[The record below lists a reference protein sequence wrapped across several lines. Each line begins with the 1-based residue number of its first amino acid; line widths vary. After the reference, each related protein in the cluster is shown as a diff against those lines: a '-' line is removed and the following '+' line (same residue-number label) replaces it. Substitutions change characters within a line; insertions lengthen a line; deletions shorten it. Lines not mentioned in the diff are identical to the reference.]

1 MTDFALRVTANIP
14 LCVRPFCVSVFA
26 VCLTTIPL
34 GCAKPPAKMPPPKP
48 PEVIVAY
55 PVMDQVQEY
64 EETTGRLVAR
74 ESVDV
79 RSRVSGYL
87 DKTMFAD
94 GAIITEGQPLFQ
106 IDARPY
112 DMELQRATANVDQ
125 AKARLERLK
134 RDEDRKRKL
143 FERKNTTQEDL
154 DLSAADR
161 AEADANLEALTAAKD
176 LAKLNREFTSITS
189 PIAGRISRRMVD
201 PGNLIKA
208 DDTLLVTVMS
218 LNPIYAYFD
227 IDERSILKVER
238 LIREGKVQSPRDA
251 KYEVQFSLAD
261 EDDFSRTGA
270 IDFLDNH
277 ISPTTGT
284 LRFRATVKN
293 DDLLLTPG
301 MFIRVHV
308 PIGTPHEAIMVPEE
322 ALSSDQGQR
331 FVYVLN
337 DKDEAVYRRVKIG
350 ILKEGQR
357 VIEEGVSL
365 SDRVIVSGL
374 QRVRVGAKVQPK
386 LAENSVPAKSV
397 DAEPAPA
404 TAKSSDEKAGLEVKP
419 NPGVAGHP

>member
-1 MTDFALRVTANIP
+1 MIDLAPRVTADSP
-14 LCVRPFCVSVFA
+14 HRVRTFCASLLA
-26 VCLTTIPL
+26 LSLISLPT
-34 GCAKPPAKMPPPKP
+34 GCQKPVAKPPAPKP
-48 PEVIVAY
+48 PEVVVAY
-55 PVMDQVQEY
+55 PIVDQVQEY

-87 DKTMFAD
+87 DKSFFAD
-94 GAIITEGQPLFQ
+94 GANVQEGQPLFQ

-134 RDEDRKRKL
+134 RDEERKRKL

-161 AEADANLEALTAAKD
+161 AEADANLESLTAARD
-176 LAKLNREFTSITS
+176 LAKLNREFTQITS
-189 PIAGRISRRMVD
+189 PISGRISRRMID

-227 IDERSILKVER
+227 IDERSILKIER

-251 KYEVQFSLAD
+251 QYHVQFSLAD
-261 EDDFSRTGA
+261 EDTFTRTGA

-284 LRFRATVKN
+284 LRFRATVQN

-308 PIGTPHEAIMVPEE
+308 PIGTPHEAILVPEE

-350 ILKEGQR
+350 ILKEGRR
-357 VIEEGVSL
+357 VIEDGVSL
-365 SDRVIVSGL
+365 TDRVVVSGL

-386 LAENSVPAKSV
+386 LAENSVPAKTGDSI
-397 DAEPAPA
+397 PA
-404 TAKSSDEKAGLEVKP
+404 TAKSTDEKTGLDVKP
-419 NPGVAGHP
+419 TPGVAGHP

>member
-1 MTDFALRVTANIP
+1 MIDLALRVTADNP
-14 LCVRPFCVSVFA
+14 RCVRVFGTSLFA
-26 VCLTTIPL
+26 LALLSLPM
-34 GCAKPPAKMPPPKP
+34 GCQKPVAKPPAPKP
-48 PEVIVAY
+48 PEVVVAY
-55 PVMDQVQEY
+55 PIVDQVQEY

-87 DKTMFAD
+87 DKTFFAD
-94 GAIITEGQPLFQ
+94 GANVQEGQPLFQ

-112 DMELQRATANVDQ
+112 DMELQRAKANVDQ
-125 AKARLERLK
+125 ARARLERLK
-134 RDEDRKRKL
+134 RDEERKRKL

-161 AEADANLEALTAAKD
+161 AEAEANLESLTAAHD
-176 LAKLNREFTSITS
+176 LAKLNREFTQITS
-189 PIAGRISRRMVD
+189 PISGRISRRMID

-227 IDERSILKVER
+227 IDERSILKIER

-251 KYEVQFSLAD
+251 QYHVQFSLAD
-261 EDDFSRTGA
+261 EENFTRTGA

-284 LRFRATVKN
+284 LRFRATVQN

-308 PIGTPHEAIMVPEE
+308 PIGTPHEAILVPEE

-331 FVYVLN
+331 FIYVLN
-337 DKDEAVYRRVKIG
+337 EKDEAVYRRVKIG
-350 ILKEGQR
+350 ILKEGRR
-357 VIEEGVSL
+357 VIEDGVSL
-365 SDRVIVSGL
+365 TDRVVVSGL

-386 LAENSVPAKSV
+386 LAENSVPAKTGDSI
-397 DAEPAPA
+397 PA
-404 TAKSSDEKAGLEVKP
+404 TAKSADVKTGLDVKP
-419 NPGVAGHP
+419 TPGVAGHP

>member
-1 MTDFALRVTANIP
+1 MTELAPRVIADNPYRVRFLCASFFAACLAALPVGCQKTA
-14 LCVRPFCVSVFA
+14 
-26 VCLTTIPL
+26 
-34 GCAKPPAKMPPPKP
+34 AKPPALKP
-48 PEVIVAY
+48 PEVVVAY
-55 PVMDQVQEY
+55 PTVDQVQEY

-87 DKTMFAD
+87 DKTLFAD
-94 GAIITEGQPLFQ
+94 GANVQEGQSLFQ

-112 DMELQRATANVDQ
+112 DLELQRATANVDQ

-134 RDEDRKRKL
+134 RDEERKRKL

-161 AEADANLEALTAAKD
+161 AEAEANLEALTAARD
-176 LAKLNREFTSITS
+176 LAKLNREFTQITS
-189 PIAGRISRRMVD
+189 PITGRISRRMVD

-208 DDTLLVTVMS
+208 DETLLVTVMS

-227 IDERSILKVER
+227 IDERSILKIER
-238 LIREGKVQSPRDA
+238 LIREGKVKSPRDA
-251 KYEVQFSLAD
+251 KYHVQFSLAD
-261 EDDFSRTGA
+261 EDNFSRTGS

-284 LRFRATVKN
+284 LRFRATVQN

-308 PIGTPHEAIMVPEE
+308 PIGSPHEAILVPEE

-357 VIEEGVSL
+357 VIEDGVSL

-386 LAENSVPAKSV
+386 LAENSVPAKTV
-397 DAEPAPA
+397 DSTPA
-404 TAKSSDEKAGLEVKP
+404 TAKASDEKTELDVKP
-419 NPGVAGHP
+419 TSGVAGHP